1 MTPEQRQLV
10 KQVCNSLESLGL
22 DPLSPEMVTYWVAP
36 NKESFDA
43 CMRAVAHP
51 MRD

>member
-36 NKESFDA
+36 CKASFDA
-43 CMRAVAHP
+43 CMDAVKQP
-51 MRD
+51 RRD